1 MSQLSGS
8 CVGRIG
14 AGRRVTGGQ
23 PVGGSVEVV
32 VSELDSAAAR
42 LADAG
47 QRLQDGLSAVDL
59 SVDEL
64 LAKGWKGG
72 AATAYTAEWDK
83 WHNGAGQIVRGLQS
97 MSDALEAAGA
107 QYAATDQQAAEA
119 VGSSFQ
125 PTGGAPGGA
134 PAGSPGGPS
143 AAAAPSAQSA
153 GGGAPSGQGGTGAM
167 AEMMNL
173 GQPAAQAGQALG
185 QATGQLA
192 AGLAQAAAGIAQ
204 AVTALAQQAGE
215 KDNEGE
221 QADERESSEEQT
233 DEPED
238 RDGDEATERPEG
250 ADGPDDRASSR
261 APVDAQPQG
270 VTAGAPTGVSR
281 PSGAG

>member
-1 MSQLSGS
+1 M
-8 CVGRIG
+8 
-14 AGRRVTGGQ
+14 TGGQ

-83 WHNGAGQIVRGLQS
+83 WHNAAGQIVRGLQS
-97 MSDALEAAGA
+97 MSDSLRAAGA
-107 QYAATDQQAAEA
+107 RYAATDQQAAEA

-125 PTGGAPGGA
+125 PTGGAP
-134 PAGSPGGPS
+134 AGSPGGPS
-143 AAAAPSAQSA
+143 AAAPSARSA

-173 GQPAAQAGQALG
+173 GEPAAQAGQALG
-185 QATGQLA
+185 QATGQLP
-192 AGLAQAAAGIAQ
+192 AGLAQAAAGIVQ
-204 AVTALAQQAGE
+204 AVTALAQQAAQAGE
-215 KDNEGE
+215 KGD
-221 QADERESSEEQT
+221 DRESSEEQT
-233 DEPED
+233 DETED

-250 ADGPDDRASSR
+250 ADGPDGQASSL
-261 APVDAQPQG
+261 APVDALPQG

>member
-1 MSQLSGS
+1 
-8 CVGRIG
+8 
-14 AGRRVTGGQ
+14 VTGGS

-59 SVDEL
+59 SVEEL

-83 WHNGAGQIVRGLQS
+83 WHNGAGQVVRGLQS
-97 MSDALEAAGA
+97 MSESLKAAGA

-125 PTGGAPGGA
+125 PTGGAPSGGA
-134 PAGSPGGPS
+134 ASGGGPAGSPGGPG
-143 AAAAPSAQSA
+143 AAAS
-153 GGGAPSGQGGTGAM
+153 GGVPSGQGGTGAM

-173 GQPAAQAGQALG
+173 GQPAAPAGQALG

-204 AVTALAQQAGE
+204 AVTALAQQAAQADE
-215 KDNEGE
+215 KDD
-221 QADERESSEEQT
+221 ADKRDEERESSEEGT
-233 DEPED
+233 GDPED
-238 RDGDEATERPEG
+238 RDGDEATEQPAG
-250 ADGPDDRASSR
+250 AGGPAGSALSS
-261 APVDAQPQG
+261 APVDAVPQPPP
-270 VTAGAPTGVSR
+270 TAGVPTGVSR

>member
-1 MSQLSGS
+1 M
-8 CVGRIG
+8 
-14 AGRRVTGGQ
+14 
-23 PVGGSVEVV
+23 GGSVEVV

-83 WHNGAGQIVRGLQS
+83 WHNGAGQVVRGLQS
-97 MSDALEAAGA
+97 MSESLKAAGA

-125 PTGGAPGGA
+125 PTGGAPT
-134 PAGSPGGPS
+134 
-143 AAAAPSAQSA
+143 
-153 GGGAPSGQGGTGAM
+153 GGAPSGSPNEPDAAARPGDSAGGAAPSSQGGTGAM
-167 AEMMNL
+167 VEMMNL

-204 AVTALAQQAGE
+204 AVTALAQQAAQADE
-215 KDNEGE
+215 KDDAEE
-221 QADERESSEEQT
+221 QDDERESSDEQT
-233 DEPED
+233 ED
-238 RDGDEATERPEG
+238 RDGDEATEQPAG
-250 ADGPDDRASSR
+250 ADGPAARASSS
-261 APVDAQPQG
+261 APVDAVPQSSP
-270 VTAGAPTGVSR
+270 TAVVPAGVSR

>member
-1 MSQLSGS
+1 M
-8 CVGRIG
+8 
-14 AGRRVTGGQ
+14 TGGQ

-83 WHNGAGQIVRGLQS
+83 WHSGAGQIVRGLQS
-97 MSDALEAAGA
+97 MSDSLEAAGA
-107 QYAATDQQAAEA
+107 HYAATDQQAAEA

-143 AAAAPSAQSA
+143 AAAPPSARSA

-173 GQPAAQAGQALG
+173 GQPAAQAGQA
-185 QATGQLA
+185 TGQLA

-204 AVTALAQQAGE
+204 AVTALAQQAAQTGE
-215 KDNEGE
+215 NGHEGE
-221 QADERESSEEQT
+221 QDDDRESSEEQT
-233 DEPED
+233 DETED

-250 ADGPDDRASSR
+250 ADGRDDRASSR